1 MKITRGNLMSELISF
16 LAKIEWTFTYGVF
29 QGTVEDSESV
39 VSILG
44 SDEQGTLQILSAALS
59 GSQET
64 KFAWFRDEGWV
75 KLRVLSVSEPKE

>member
-1 MKITRGNLMSELISF
+1 MSGLINF
-16 LAKIEWTFTYGVF
+16 LAKIEWAFTYGVF
-29 QGTVEDSESV
+29 QGTIEDSEKV

-44 SDEQGTLQILSAALS
+44 NDEQGTLQISSAALS

-75 KLRVLSVSEPKE
+75 KLRVLSISEPKE